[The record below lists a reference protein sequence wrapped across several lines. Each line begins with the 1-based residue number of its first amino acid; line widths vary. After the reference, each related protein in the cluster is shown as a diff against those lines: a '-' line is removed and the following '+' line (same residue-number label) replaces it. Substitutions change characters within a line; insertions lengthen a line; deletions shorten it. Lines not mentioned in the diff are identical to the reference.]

1 MIDIINFQVT
11 QCISSAA
18 VYGYDGQQMTS
29 EAITVHPPFQFGA
42 ALTPSLLSRSA
53 TPAARIINIRPKV
66 GPKSDFLHLKILPL
80 PQGVW
85 DTVLPRLLAKE

>member
-1 MIDIINFQVT
+1 MKDISNFRET

-42 ALTPSLLSRSA
+42 ALPLSLARSGTP
-53 TPAARIINIRPKV
+53 ARIINIRPKV

-85 DTVLPRLLAKE
+85 DTVLPRLLA